1 MIQHILSSIDGI
13 EIYPTIA
20 LFIFMGIF
28 LIAVIHAYRMDKD
41 YAKEMSELPLDKPI
55 GDNRSSS

>member
-1 MIQHILSSIDGI
+1 MIRELLSSIDGVG
-13 EIYPTIA
+13 IYPTIA

-28 LIAVIHAYRMDKD
+28 LAAVVHAYQMDKD
-41 YAKEMSELPLDKPI
+41 YAKEMSELPLDKSK